1 MSTHQQDWQQI
12 GRTMKHMWVVFLAR
26 VYVDHKA
33 GCGPIC
39 AHRQAGCYALSLADL
54 FDRVIQQSARM
65 HGISSN
71 LPSEIEQYFL
81 PMKNHIRKRKCHTFH
96 KLTPDD
102 KENAQ
107 RLASVTTMCIRYFH
121 LCSLLSRV
129 IRIPRTRSMYALAL
143 PPSSSEIDPM
153 DHQYLIYCF
162 RRDSNK
168 VQSYLRILKYTIL
181 PEQGC

>member
-1 MSTHQQDWQQI
+1 MIWVSPTDFFLLLLLLHWSV
-12 GRTMKHMWVVFLAR
+12 WVVFLAR

-107 RLASVTTMCIRYFH
+107 RLAV
-121 LCSLLSRV
+121 SL
-129 IRIPRTRSMYALAL
+129 ALAL